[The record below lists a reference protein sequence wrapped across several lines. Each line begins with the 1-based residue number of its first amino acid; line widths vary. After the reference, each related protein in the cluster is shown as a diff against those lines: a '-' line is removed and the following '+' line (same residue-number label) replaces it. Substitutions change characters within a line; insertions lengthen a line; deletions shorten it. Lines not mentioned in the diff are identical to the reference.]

1 MTRKKPTI
9 SDVAKF
15 ADVSKA
21 AVSMVLSGKGR
32 ISPWTTKRINEAI
45 DQLGYVRN
53 ISAAT
58 LKSGKTGLL
67 AVLIHGIARP
77 FNLEILQ
84 GVNNRFDQEGKVAFI
99 LNYENR
105 EDIDSRVNIAL
116 NYNVDGFLILDHGAN
131 AEAAEQRLQQLNI
144 PCVLLSS
151 VSVPKNDNHF
161 GIHAFDG
168 AALATR
174 HLNDQGHRH
183 IAFIGGQSNAWDRI
197 EKLAGYFSVLKKN
210 NVEEEKSLI
219 ITSDHGQQSIEALT
233 RALLTTH
240 PWVTALLCNDAA
252 ATKSAIAG
260 IASAGRTIGKD
271 TYIRRDIALISLE
284 KMDDAALFSPSITC
298 VDYSV
303 WQLGWNIAHLL
314 SFQVDEREETAEVV
328 APTPQLLL
336 RESA

>member
-9 SDVAKF
+9 SDVADQ
-15 ADVSKA
+15 AGVSKA
-21 AVSMVLSGKGR
+21 AVSQVLSGKGR
-32 ISPWTTKRINEAI
+32 ISTWTTRRVNEAI
-45 DQLGYVRN
+45 EELGYVRN

-67 AVLIHGIARP
+67 AVLIKGIARP

-84 GVNNRFDQEGKVAFI
+84 GVNSKFEQEGKVAFI
-99 LNYENR
+99 LNYENQQ
-105 EDIDSRVNIAL
+105 DIDSRVTIAL
-116 NYNVDGFLILDHGAN
+116 NYNVDGFLILDHGAS
-131 AEAAEQRLQQLNI
+131 AEAAEQRLLQLNI

-151 VSVPKNDNHF
+151 VSAPKNHNHF
-161 GIHAFDG
+161 SIHAFDG

-174 HLNDQGHRH
+174 HLIDQGHRH

-210 NVEEEKSLI
+210 NVAEDINLI
-219 ITSDHGQQSIEALT
+219 VTDDAELQEGEALT
-233 RALLTTH
+233 RRLLTSH
-240 PWVTALLCNDAA
+240 PWVTALLCNDVAA
-252 ATKSAIAG
+252 AKNAIAG
-260 IASAGRTIGKD
+260 IKSVGRAIGKD
-271 TYIRRDIALISLE
+271 TWIRRDIALISLE

-314 SFQVDEREETAEVV
+314 SYQVDEREETAEVV

-336 RESA
+336 RDSA